1 MDIPD
6 LTGPFKLT
14 NSNVSIHIRGGTL
27 GVYVLGPLGAGGHLA
42 VRFTGRSDADLAGNL
57 RQHTDKYDAFG
68 FTRAGSSQEAFE
80 MECRLFH
87 HFEPVDNAT
96 HPARPPESDWKCP
109 ICQNLDEIARRG
121 EPD

>member
-27 GVYVLGPLGAGGHLA
+27 GVYVLGPLRADGHLTVKFA
-42 VRFTGRSDADLAGNL
+42 GRSDPDLAGGL
-57 RQHTDKYDAFG
+57 RRHADKYDAFG
-68 FTRAGSSQEAFE
+68 FARAVSLQEAFE

-109 ICQNLDEIARRG
+109 ICQTRDETPRQAN
-121 EPD
+121 PD